1 MSVDK
6 LVDSIALDSDL
17 GNIANA
23 IRTKGGT
30 NSPLVFP
37 SDFIS
42 AINALQVF
50 HAYSGSIANFTTAS
64 ATNLLKLSVAIEP
77 VQTGSGDPSP
87 NNVRPISGWSDV
99 NVWIQPTYDT
109 SETPTITVGLNDT
122 RYGGTLDVLS
132 GLLTVD
138 RVKISLAPNIIGTW
152 FDNDISRNTLGFYLQ
167 SYDFNYRYPT
177 PGIGQAS
184 GTVGLGMF
192 EQYKKASAY
201 ANDNPYVAQLLFVNG
216 SFNRFEARVP
226 KSELGPFSTYAES
239 RTAVINYLTS
249 NPIVMCYEI
258 ATPILVQLS
267 PTTISTLAGTNNVW
281 ADAGD
286 ITLWYAE

>member
-6 LVDSIALDSDL
+6 LVDSTQLDSDL
-17 GNIANA
+17 TSVANA

-30 NSPLVFP
+30 NSLLAFP
-37 SDFIS
+37 SDFVS

-50 HAYSGSIANFTTAS
+50 HAYSGSVATFTTARAS
-64 ATNLLKLSVAIEP
+64 NLLKLSVAIEP
-77 VQTGSGDPSP
+77 VQSGSGDPSP
-87 NNVRPISGWSDV
+87 NNVRTISGWDDV
-99 NVWIQPTYDT
+99 NVWVQPTHDT
-109 SETPTITVGLNDT
+109 TASPTATTNLDGT

-138 RVKISLAPNIIGTW
+138 RVKINLAPNVIGTW
-152 FDNDISRNTLGFYLQ
+152 FDADVNRNTLGFYLQ

-184 GTVGLGMF
+184 GTIGLGMF

-201 ANDNPYVAQLLFVNG
+201 ANDNPYVAQILFISG
-216 SFNRFEARVP
+216 SFSRFEARVP
-226 KSELGPFSTYAES
+226 KSELDPFSTYAES
-239 RTAVINYLTS
+239 KTAVINYLTS
-249 NPIVMCYEI
+249 NPIAMCYEI
-258 ATPILVQLS
+258 ATPIIVQLS
-267 PTTISTLAGTNNVW
+267 PATISTLSGANNVW